1 VAVLPLRLTQMVY
14 QFRSPVWLGTGP
26 CRVIKCS
33 RRHFANDAPASES
46 HLLSMKILLVDDHV
60 LFREG
65 IALLLRS
72 LIADDSLY
80 QAGTCEEAVA
90 IVAQDPTIELVLMDI
105 NLPGASGISG
115 ISLIRGAYPLIPVV
129 GLSSSD
135 DKQTILDAID
145 AGAMGF
151 IPKSSSSAVLFAALQ
166 LVLSKGIYIPPEVFL
181 RDRGPSAALTNGSLD
196 KQGTPAYPTPTDLG
210 LTSRQSEV
218 LFLILQGKSAKAIC
232 RDLDLSSSTVKI
244 HTSAA
249 LRALNVTTRTQAVI
263 AAGRMGLRFD
273 QRGAIRAHSDQT
285 A

>member
-1 VAVLPLRLTQMVY
+1 
-14 QFRSPVWLGTGP
+14 
-26 CRVIKCS
+26 
-33 RRHFANDAPASES
+33 
-46 HLLSMKILLVDDHV
+46 MKILLVDDHV

-72 LIADDSLY
+72 LVADDSLY
-80 QAGTCEEAVA
+80 QAGTCEDAMESVA
-90 IVAQDPTIELVLMDI
+90 RDPGIELVLMDI
-105 NLPGASGISG
+105 NLPGASGINA
-115 ISLIRGAYPLIPVV
+115 IAMMRAEFPHIPVV

-166 LVLSKGIYIPPEVFL
+166 LVLSKGIYLPPEAFL
-181 RDRGPSAALTNGSLD
+181 RDRSIATRNAAPALTDRSGS
-196 KQGTPAYPTPTDLG
+196 QEHATPGDLG
-210 LTSRQSEV
+210 LTQRQSEV

-232 RDLDLSSSTVKI
+232 RDLSLSSSTVKI

-273 QRGAIRAHSDQT
+273 GHFHPRAHSDET

>member
-1 VAVLPLRLTQMVY
+1 
-14 QFRSPVWLGTGP
+14 
-26 CRVIKCS
+26 
-33 RRHFANDAPASES
+33 
-46 HLLSMKILLVDDHV
+46 MKILLVDDHV

-72 LIADDSLY
+72 LVAGDSLY
-80 QAGTCEEAVA
+80 QSGTCEEALA
-90 IVAQDPTIELVLMDI
+90 LVAQNPGIELVLMDI
-105 NLPGASGISG
+105 NLPGTSGINA
-115 ISLIRGAYPLIPVV
+115 ISLIRAEFPLIPVV

-166 LVLSKGIYIPPEVFL
+166 LVLSKGIYIPPDAFL
-181 RDRGPSAALTNGSLD
+181 RDRGVASRSATLNIAD
-196 KQGTPAYPTPTDLG
+196 KSDTSDQATPRSLG
-210 LTSRQSEV
+210 LTPRQSDV
-218 LFLILQGKSAKAIC
+218 LFLILQGKSAKAIAK
-232 RDLDLSSSTVKI
+232 DLSLSSSTVKI

-273 QRGAIRAHSDQT
+273 EYVRPLLISTRPLDVPRYPPEG
-285 A
+285 

>member
-1 VAVLPLRLTQMVY
+1 MSRLPRLGLW
-14 QFRSPVWLGTGP
+14 FKGSPT
-26 CRVIKCS
+26 I
-33 RRHFANDAPASES
+33 
-46 HLLSMKILLVDDHV
+46 MKILLVDDHV

-72 LIADDSLY
+72 LVASDSLY
-80 QAGTCEEAVA
+80 QAGTCEEALARVA
-90 IVAQDPTIELVLMDI
+90 EDPSIELVLMDI
-105 NLPGASGISG
+105 NLPGTSGINA
-115 ISLIRGAYPLIPVV
+115 IALIRAQFPLIPVV

-166 LVLSKGIYIPPEVFL
+166 LVLSKGIYIPPEAFL
-181 RDRGPSAALTNGSLD
+181 RDRSVSTRTAVRANGD
-196 KQGTPAYPTPTDLG
+196 KSGTAEHATPGDLG
-210 LTSRQSEV
+210 LTPRQSEV
-218 LFLILQGKSAKAIC
+218 LFLILQGKSAKAIAK
-232 RDLDLSSSTVKI
+232 DLSLSSSTVKI

-263 AAGRMGLRFD
+263 AAGRLGLRFD
-273 QRGAIRAHSDQT
+273 ECVRPRAHSDET

>member
-1 VAVLPLRLTQMVY
+1 
-14 QFRSPVWLGTGP
+14 
-26 CRVIKCS
+26 
-33 RRHFANDAPASES
+33 
-46 HLLSMKILLVDDHV
+46 MKILLVDDHV

-65 IALLLRS
+65 IALLLRN
-72 LIADDSLY
+72 LVADDSLY

-90 IVAQDPTIELVLMDI
+90 RVAQDPAIELVLMDI
-105 NLPGASGISG
+105 NLPGASGIKA
-115 ISLIRGAYPLIPVV
+115 IALLRTEFPLIPVV

-166 LVLSKGIYIPPEVFL
+166 LVLSKGIYIPPEAFL
-181 RDRGPSAALTNGSLD
+181 RDRGAVAAATPISAD
-196 KQGTPAYPTPTDLG
+196 KSVSSECTSPRDLG
-210 LTSRQSEV
+210 LTPRQSDV
-218 LFLILQGKSAKAIC
+218 LYLILQGKSAKAIAK
-232 RDLDLSSSTVKI
+232 DLSLSSSTVKI

-263 AAGRMGLRFD
+263 AAGRLGLRFD
-273 QRGAIRAHSDQT
+273 DCARPHTHSNET

>member
-1 VAVLPLRLTQMVY
+1 
-14 QFRSPVWLGTGP
+14 
-26 CRVIKCS
+26 
-33 RRHFANDAPASES
+33 
-46 HLLSMKILLVDDHV
+46 MKILLVDDHV

-72 LIADDSLY
+72 LVADDSLY
-80 QAGTCEEAVA
+80 QAGTCEEAMALVA
-90 IVAQDPTIELVLMDI
+90 RDPSVELVLMDI
-105 NLPGASGISG
+105 NLPGTSGING
-115 ISLIRGAYPLIPVV
+115 ISMIRAEFPLIPVV

-166 LVLSKGIYIPPEVFL
+166 LVLSKGIYIPPEAFL
-181 RDRGPSAALTNGSLD
+181 RDRSVAIRTVGPTVADKSGSVD
-196 KQGTPAYPTPTDLG
+196 HHATPRDLG
-210 LTSRQSEV
+210 LTPRQSEV

-232 RDLDLSSSTVKI
+232 RDLSLSSSTVKV

-273 QRGAIRAHSDQT
+273 ECVHPVHSDET

>member
-1 VAVLPLRLTQMVY
+1 
-14 QFRSPVWLGTGP
+14 
-26 CRVIKCS
+26 
-33 RRHFANDAPASES
+33 
-46 HLLSMKILLVDDHV
+46 MKILLVDDHV

-72 LIADDSLY
+72 LVADDSLY
-80 QAGTCEEAVA
+80 QAGTCEEAL
-90 IVAQDPTIELVLMDI
+90 AQVVLDPTIELVLMDI
-105 NLPGASGISG
+105 NLPGTSGINA
-115 ISLIRGAYPLIPVV
+115 IALIRAEFPLIPVV

-166 LVLSKGIYIPPEVFL
+166 LVLSKGIYIPPEAFL
-181 RDRGPSAALTNGSLD
+181 RERGAGTRTVAHTNGGQPGSSEHA
-196 KQGTPAYPTPTDLG
+196 TPKDLG
-210 LTSRQSEV
+210 LTPRQSDV
-218 LFLILQGKSAKAIC
+218 LYLILQGKSAKAIC
-232 RDLDLSSSTVKI
+232 RDLSLSSSTVKI

-273 QRGAIRAHSDQT
+273 EYVRPRAHSGET

>member
-1 VAVLPLRLTQMVY
+1 
-14 QFRSPVWLGTGP
+14 
-26 CRVIKCS
+26 
-33 RRHFANDAPASES
+33 
-46 HLLSMKILLVDDHV
+46 MKILLVDDHV

-72 LIADDSLY
+72 LVADDSLY
-80 QAGTCEEAVA
+80 QAGTCEEALA
-90 IVAQDPTIELVLMDI
+90 LVAQDPSIELVLMDI
-105 NLPGASGISG
+105 NLPGTSGINA
-115 ISLIRGAYPLIPVV
+115 ISLIRTQFPLIPVV

-166 LVLSKGIYIPPEVFL
+166 LVLSKGIYIPPEAFL
-181 RDRGPSAALTNGSLD
+181 RDRGVAARTTAAIPADKSASAEYA
-196 KQGTPAYPTPTDLG
+196 TPRDLG
-210 LTSRQSEV
+210 LTPRQSDV
-218 LFLILQGKSAKAIC
+218 LFLILQGKSAKVIC
-232 RDLDLSSSTVKI
+232 RDLSLSSGTVKI

-263 AAGRMGLRFD
+263 AAGRIGLRFD
-273 QRGAIRAHSDQT
+273 DCARPRVHSDET

>member
-1 VAVLPLRLTQMVY
+1 
-14 QFRSPVWLGTGP
+14 
-26 CRVIKCS
+26 
-33 RRHFANDAPASES
+33 
-46 HLLSMKILLVDDHV
+46 MKILLVDDHV

-90 IVAQDPTIELVLMDI
+90 IVAQDPTIALVLMDI

-166 LVLSKGIYIPPEVFL
+166 LVLSKGIYIPPEVL
-181 RDRGPSAALTNGSLD
+181 RDRGPSAAIANGTLD
-196 KQGTPAYPTPTDLG
+196 KQGTPVYTTPSDLG

-273 QRGAIRAHSDQT
+273 QRSSIRAHSDET
-285 A
+285 V

>member
-1 VAVLPLRLTQMVY
+1 
-14 QFRSPVWLGTGP
+14 
-26 CRVIKCS
+26 
-33 RRHFANDAPASES
+33 
-46 HLLSMKILLVDDHV
+46 MKILLVDDHV

-65 IALLLRS
+65 IALLLRT
-72 LIADDSLY
+72 LVADDSLY
-80 QAGTCEEAVA
+80 QAGTCEEALALVA
-90 IVAQDPTIELVLMDI
+90 KDPGIELVLMDI
-105 NLPGASGISG
+105 NLPGTSGISG
-115 ISLIRGAYPLIPVV
+115 ISLLRTEFPLIPVV

-135 DKQTILDAID
+135 DKQTVLDVID

-181 RDRGPSAALTNGSLD
+181 RDRSVGRPAAPWAAAERPATLNHATPS
-196 KQGTPAYPTPTDLG
+196 DLG
-210 LTSRQSEV
+210 LTQRQSEV

-232 RDLDLSSSTVKI
+232 RDLSLSSSTVKS

-273 QRGAIRAHSDQT
+273 EHT
-285 A
+285 ALGSVG

>member
-1 VAVLPLRLTQMVY
+1 
-14 QFRSPVWLGTGP
+14 
-26 CRVIKCS
+26 
-33 RRHFANDAPASES
+33 
-46 HLLSMKILLVDDHV
+46 MKILLVDDHV

-72 LIADDSLY
+72 LVADDSLY
-80 QAGTCEEAVA
+80 QAGTCEEALAAVA
-90 IVAQDPTIELVLMDI
+90 RDPSIELVLMDI
-105 NLPGASGISG
+105 NLPGASGIDA
-115 ISLIRGAYPLIPVV
+115 ISMIRNEFPFIPVV

-166 LVLSKGIYIPPEVFL
+166 LVLSKGIYIPPEAFL
-181 RDRGPSAALTNGSLD
+181 RDRSVANRIVTRNIADRFGSTEHT
-196 KQGTPAYPTPTDLG
+196 TPGDLG
-210 LTSRQSEV
+210 LTPRQSEV

-232 RDLDLSSSTVKI
+232 RDLSLSSSTVKI

-273 QRGAIRAHSDQT
+273 DVAHSHAHSNET
-285 A
+285 V

>member
-1 VAVLPLRLTQMVY
+1 
-14 QFRSPVWLGTGP
+14 
-26 CRVIKCS
+26 
-33 RRHFANDAPASES
+33 
-46 HLLSMKILLVDDHV
+46 MKIMLVDDHV

-72 LIADDSLY
+72 LVADDSLY
-80 QAGTCEEAVA
+80 QAGTCEEALALVA
-90 IVAQDPTIELVLMDI
+90 SDPGIELVLMDI
-105 NLPGASGISG
+105 NLPGASGINA
-115 ISLIRGAYPLIPVV
+115 ISMIRAEFPHIPVV

-135 DKQTILDAID
+135 DKQTILEAID

-151 IPKSSSSAVLFAALQ
+151 IPKSSSSGVLFAALQ
-166 LVLSKGIYIPPEVFL
+166 LVLSKGIYLPPEAFL
-181 RDRGPSAALTNGSLD
+181 RDRGVATRTLAPHSDKLGTSQNATPS
-196 KQGTPAYPTPTDLG
+196 DLG
-210 LTSRQSEV
+210 LTQRQSEV

-232 RDLDLSSSTVKI
+232 RDLSLSSSTVKI

-273 QRGAIRAHSDQT
+273 GSVHPRAHSSET

>member
-1 VAVLPLRLTQMVY
+1 
-14 QFRSPVWLGTGP
+14 
-26 CRVIKCS
+26 
-33 RRHFANDAPASES
+33 
-46 HLLSMKILLVDDHV
+46 MKILLVDDHA

-72 LIADDSLY
+72 LVADDSLY
-80 QAGTCEEAVA
+80 QAGTCEEAMRLVA
-90 IVAQDPTIELVLMDI
+90 SDPGIELVLMDI
-105 NLPGASGISG
+105 NLPGASGINA
-115 ISLIRGAYPLIPVV
+115 ISMIRGNFPHIPVV

-135 DKQTILDAID
+135 DKQTILEAID

-166 LVLSKGIYIPPEVFL
+166 LVLSNGIYLPPEAFL
-181 RDRGPSAALTNGSLD
+181 RDRSVVSRSLAPPNVD
-196 KQGTPAYPTPTDLG
+196 KFASPQVSTPGDLG
-210 LTSRQSEV
+210 LTQRQSEV

-232 RDLDLSSSTVKI
+232 RDLSLSSSTVKI

-263 AAGRMGLRFD
+263 AAGRIGLRFD
-273 QRGAIRAHSDQT
+273 GYARAHSKET

>member
-1 VAVLPLRLTQMVY
+1 MLECDGNARKRPWIEGD
-14 QFRSPVWLGTGP
+14 P
-26 CRVIKCS
+26 K
-33 RRHFANDAPASES
+33 
-46 HLLSMKILLVDDHV
+46 SMKILLVDDHV

-72 LIADDSLY
+72 LVADDSLY
-80 QAGTCEEAVA
+80 QAGTCEAALALVA
-90 IVAQDPTIELVLMDI
+90 RDPSIELVLMDI
-105 NLPGASGISG
+105 NLPDSSGINA
-115 ISLIRGAYPLIPVV
+115 ISLIRAEFPLIPVV

-135 DKQTILDAID
+135 DKQTILDTID

-181 RDRGPSAALTNGSLD
+181 RDRSVPSMPPRAAGD
-196 KQGTPAYPTPTDLG
+196 KFAISNRATPADLG
-210 LTSRQSEV
+210 LTPRQSEV
-218 LFLILQGKSAKAIC
+218 LFLILQGKSAKAIAK
-232 RDLDLSSSTVKI
+232 DLSLSSSTVKI

-273 QRGAIRAHSDQT
+273 ACAHARIHSDEN

>member
-1 VAVLPLRLTQMVY
+1 
-14 QFRSPVWLGTGP
+14 
-26 CRVIKCS
+26 
-33 RRHFANDAPASES
+33 
-46 HLLSMKILLVDDHV
+46 MKILLVDDHV

-65 IALLLRS
+65 IALLLRN
-72 LIADDSLY
+72 LVADDSLY
-80 QAGTCEEAVA
+80 QAGTCEEALA
-90 IVAQDPTIELVLMDI
+90 LVAQDPSIELVLMDI
-105 NLPGASGISG
+105 NLPGTSGINA
-115 ISLIRGAYPLIPVV
+115 ISMIRAEFPLIPVV

-166 LVLSKGIYIPPEVFL
+166 LVLSKGIYIPPEAFL
-181 RDRGPSAALTNGSLD
+181 RDRGVVRAAMRAGAD
-196 KQGTPAYPTPTDLG
+196 KFNSSEHATPKDLG
-210 LTSRQSEV
+210 LTPRQSDV
-218 LFLILQGKSAKAIC
+218 LFLILQGKSAKAIAK
-232 RDLDLSSSTVKI
+232 DLSLSSSTVKV

-273 QRGAIRAHSDQT
+273 DCVHPRVHTDET

>member
-1 VAVLPLRLTQMVY
+1 
-14 QFRSPVWLGTGP
+14 
-26 CRVIKCS
+26 
-33 RRHFANDAPASES
+33 
-46 HLLSMKILLVDDHV
+46 MKILLVDDHV

-72 LIADDSLY
+72 LVADDSLY
-80 QAGTCEEAVA
+80 QAGTCEAALALVA
-90 IVAQDPTIELVLMDI
+90 KDPSIELVLMDI
-105 NLPGASGISG
+105 HLPDTSGINA
-115 ISLIRGAYPLIPVV
+115 ISRIRAEFPLIPVV
-129 GLSSSD
+129 GLSSST
-135 DKQTILDAID
+135 DKQTILDTID

-181 RDRGPSAALTNGSLD
+181 RDRGVVAGAVTPLSSAKSVSSRRTG
-196 KQGTPAYPTPTDLG
+196 PRDLG
-210 LTSRQSEV
+210 LTPRQSDV

-232 RDLDLSSSTVKI
+232 RDLSLSSSTVKI

-273 QRGAIRAHSDQT
+273 EDVHPRVHSDET

>member
-1 VAVLPLRLTQMVY
+1 MRPNGICVLEFPGASVQDEAVGFGGNLA
-14 QFRSPVWLGTGP
+14 
-26 CRVIKCS
+26 I
-33 RRHFANDAPASES
+33 
-46 HLLSMKILLVDDHV
+46 MKILLVDDHV

-72 LIADDSLY
+72 LVADDSLY
-80 QAGTCEEAVA
+80 QAGTCEDALA
-90 IVAQDPTIELVLMDI
+90 LVAQDPGIELVLMDI
-105 NLPGASGISG
+105 NLPGTSGIDA
-115 ISLIRGAYPLIPVV
+115 ISLIRAEFPLIPVV

-166 LVLSKGIYIPPEVFL
+166 LVLSKGIYIPPEAFL
-181 RDRGPSAALTNGSLD
+181 RDRSVAARTVAHAIAD
-196 KQGTPAYPTPTDLG
+196 KGGASERATPKDLG
-210 LTSRQSEV
+210 LTPRQSDV

-232 RDLDLSSSTVKI
+232 RDLSLSSSTVKI

-263 AAGRMGLRFD
+263 AAGRMGLHFD
-273 QRGAIRAHSDQT
+273 DYVHPRAHSNEI